1 MAELVVGE
9 SNVVS
14 TISEATIHLVRGADQ
29 ILRLQKVL
37 AGLSVRCGQ
46 AGVLNDIGYFLSK
59 PGTLDRV
66 PHLLL
71 LSRGPVL
78 DIDRLTEDH
87 LLGAVLLYRYKVLGC
102 GIGIFTTN
110 DRSGRGTLVAPAAL
124 RCEVAERVSRR
135 LMEEGALAVL
145 ISFREEEAA
154 GGERSAVRGAGP
166 GRDPAVSG
174 NEQSTRWAW
183 RERQVPDYLTLENT
197 YDATLGHLGQRTRRN
212 MRYYRRRA
220 EAELGCVFLSDVAMG
235 KKEFLEFNRECMYA
249 VPSRVAA
256 WRFESLKGLDAP
268 VFTGLKD
275 RAGRWLSLLGG
286 RRYNGGMEILWQMNR
301 DGLSTY
307 SLSIVMRSYFMEHA
321 IAGGS
326 TKLYMEGGFS
336 HPMRNSFV
344 QDKVTDLVVMRR
356 SRLGRLMPRI
366 AKLFVK
372 PDNEL
377 ALMLLDKSLY
387 SESPEKSEVLPSAVE
402 RGQE

>member
-9 SNVVS
+9 SNAAN
-14 TISEATIHLVRGADQ
+14 TIAGATIHLVRGVDQ

-37 AGLSVRCGQ
+37 AGLSARCGQ
-46 AGVLNDIGYFLSK
+46 PGVMNDIGYFLSK
-59 PGTLDRV
+59 PGTLNRV

-78 DIDRLTEDH
+78 DMSHATKDD

-124 RCEVAERVSRR
+124 RREVAERVSRR

-145 ISFREEEAA
+145 ISFREEEEAR
-154 GGERSAVRGAGP
+154 GEKHAVTGAGT
-166 GRDPAVSG
+166 GGDRAVSA
-174 NEQSTRWAW
+174 NEQRTRWVW
-183 RERQVPDYLTLENT
+183 RDRQIPDYLALENT
-197 YDATLGHLGQRTRRN
+197 YDATLAHLGQRTRRN

-220 EAELGCVFLSDVAMG
+220 EAELGCVFLPDVAMD
-235 KKEFLEFNRECMYA
+235 KKEFLQVNRECMFA
-249 VPSRVAA
+249 VPSRVAT
-256 WRFESLKGLDAP
+256 WRYESLKGLDAP
-268 VFTGLKD
+268 VLTGLRD
-275 RAGRWLSLLGG
+275 RNGRWLSLLGG
-286 RRYNGGMEILWQMNR
+286 RRYNDGMEILWQMNR
-301 DGLSTY
+301 DGLSAY
-307 SLSIVMRSYFMEHA
+307 SLSIVMRSYFIEHA
-321 IAGGS
+321 IAAGS

-356 SRLGRLMPRI
+356 SRLGRIMPKI
-366 AKLFVK
+366 AKFLVK

-387 SESPEKSEVLPSAVE
+387 SESPNKSEVVSSTVE
-402 RGQE
+402 RGRD